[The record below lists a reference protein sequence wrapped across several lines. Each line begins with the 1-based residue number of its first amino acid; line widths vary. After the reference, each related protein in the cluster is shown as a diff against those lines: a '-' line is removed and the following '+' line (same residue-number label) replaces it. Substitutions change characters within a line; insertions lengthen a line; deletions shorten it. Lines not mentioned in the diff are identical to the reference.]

1 LNTFESLGLSTNLL
15 KVIEEMGFTTPTPI
29 QEKSIPL
36 LLKGGKT
43 DFIGLAQTGTGKTA
57 AFGLPL
63 VDLVDS
69 DNKATQAL
77 IMAPTRELGQQTA
90 KQLVEFS
97 SNYKQLNVEVVY
109 GGAAIMN
116 QIKALKRPTQ
126 IVVATPGRLLD
137 LIRRKAIRLDEV
149 KYVVLDEA
157 DEMLNMGFK
166 EDIDEIL
173 SYTREDRS
181 TWLFSATMPADI
193 RRITKK
199 YMTDPVE
206 VAVNTESKTNT
217 DITHQYIIT
226 RNDDKETALR
236 RFLDIAPEMK
246 GILFCRTKRETQEIT
261 DNLGQLGYEVE
272 ALHGD
277 LSQAQ
282 RDAAMRRFKSRNM
295 QLLIATDVAARGID
309 VNDLTHVL
317 HHKIPDQLEAYTHRS
332 GRTGRAGNK
341 GVSIVFINNREGRK
355 ISDIERK
362 NNITFEKIEVPKASE
377 LKKVRLENWV
387 KSTLAMPIDEEA
399 EENLAALLPHFE
411 SLTKED
417 LLKRMISLELKQ
429 LKSSAKS
436 DLNMSSDSRGSRD
449 NDRGGD
455 RRDRGERR
463 ERPDRPERREREG
476 NRYFINL
483 GKDDGLS
490 KDDLLEFVS
499 EVSGA
504 KKSDINDIAVQD
516 KRSFFNLSDSQIS
529 GFEDKFEGL
538 ELESGHA
545 VRVNKETGGG
555 GGSRDGGSRG
565 GRSNFGGSGSGA
577 AGRRP
582 KGAGGGRRTSGGSS
596 DRGGRSSSGSSSGS
610 RGGSSSA
617 GGARGRRR

>member
-1 LNTFESLGLSTNLL
+1 MNTFESLGLSTNLL
-15 KVIEEMGFTTPTPI
+15 KVIEEMGFTSPTPI

-36 LLKGGKT
+36 LLKGGKS

-63 VDLVDS
+63 IDLVDS

-90 KQLVEFS
+90 KQLVDFS

-109 GGAAIMN
+109 GGAAITN

-137 LIRRKAIRLDEV
+137 LIRRKAIRLDDV
-149 KYVVLDEA
+149 KFVVLDEA

-217 DITHQYIIT
+217 DITHQYIVT
-226 RNDDKETALR
+226 KNDDKVTALR
-236 RFLDIAPEMK
+236 RFLDIQPEMK
-246 GILFCRTKRETQEIT
+246 GIMFCRTKRETQEIT

-282 RDAAMRRFKSRNM
+282 RDAAMRRFKARNM

-341 GVSIVFINNREGRK
+341 GISIAFINNREGRK

-362 NNITFEKIEVPKASE
+362 NNIKFEKIEVPKASE

-387 KSTLAMPIDEEA
+387 KITLAMPIDEEA
-399 EENLAALLPHFE
+399 EETLTALLPHFE
-411 SLTKED
+411 ALTKED
-417 LLKRMISLELKQ
+417 LLKRMISQELKQ
-429 LKSSAKS
+429 LKGSDKG
-436 DLNMSSDSRGSRD
+436 DLNMSADSRGSRD
-449 NDRGGD
+449 NDRGD
-455 RRDRGERR
+455 RRDRGDRGERR
-463 ERPDRPERREREG
+463 EFDSNR

-483 GKDDGLS
+483 GKNDGLS
-490 KDDLLEFVS
+490 KVDLLEFVS

-504 KKSDINDIAVQD
+504 KKSHINDIAVQD
-516 KRSFFNLSDSQIS
+516 KRSFFNLDESQVK

-545 VRVNKETGGG
+545 IRVNQETGGSSSG
-555 GGSRDGGSRG
+555 GGRSRSGGGDRG
-565 GRSNFGGSGSGA
+565 RSGRSNFGGGSGG
-577 AGRRP
+577 GRRP
-582 KGAGGGRRTSGGSS
+582 KGAGGGRRSGGSS
-596 DRGGRSSSGSSSGS
+596 SSGPRSS
-610 RGGSSSA
+610 GGPRS
-617 GGARGRRR
+617 RRR

>member
-1 LNTFESLGLSTNLL
+1 MNTFESLGLSANLL

-63 VDLVDS
+63 IDLVDS

-90 KQLVEFS
+90 KQLVDFS

-137 LIRRKAIRLDEV
+137 LIRRKAIRLDDV

-217 DITHQYIIT
+217 DITRQYIIT
-226 RNDDKETALR
+226 KNDDKVTALR
-236 RFLDIAPEMK
+236 RFLDIQPEMK
-246 GILFCRTKRETQEIT
+246 GIMFCRTKRETQEIT

-282 RDAAMRRFKSRNM
+282 RDAAMRRFKARNM

-341 GVSIVFINNREGRK
+341 GISIAFINNREGRK

-399 EENLAALLPHFE
+399 EETLTSLLPHFE
-411 SLTKED
+411 ALTKED
-417 LLKRMISLELKQ
+417 LLKRMISQELKQ
-429 LKSSAKS
+429 LKGSDKG

-449 NDRGGD
+449 NDRGD
-455 RRDRGERR
+455 RRDRGDRGERR
-463 ERPDRPERREREG
+463 EFDSNR

-483 GKDDGLS
+483 GKNDGLS
-490 KDDLLEFVS
+490 KVDLLEFVS

-504 KKSDINDIAVQD
+504 KKSHINDIAVQD
-516 KRSFFNLSDSQIS
+516 KRSFFNLDESQVK

-545 VRVNKETGGG
+545 IRVNQETGSSSSGG
-555 GGSRDGGSRG
+555 GGSRG
-565 GRSNFGGSGSGA
+565 GRSNFGRGGS
-577 AGRRP
+577 GRRP
-582 KGAGGGRRTSGGSS
+582 SGAGGGRRPSGSA
-596 DRGGRSSSGSSSGS
+596 RSSGGSSSGS
-610 RGGSSSA
+610 RGGSSSS

>member
-1 LNTFESLGLSTNLL
+1 MNTFESLGLSTNLL

-36 LLKGGKT
+36 LLKGGRT

-63 VDLVDS
+63 IDLVDS

-90 KQLVEFS
+90 KQLVDFS

-137 LIRRKAIRLDEV
+137 LIRRKAIRLEDV

-173 SYTREDRS
+173 SYVREERS

-226 RNDDKETALR
+226 RNDDKETALK

-282 RDAAMRRFKSRNM
+282 RDAAMRRFKARNM

-341 GVSIVFINNREGRK
+341 GISIVFINNREGRK

-362 NNITFEKIEVPKASE
+362 NNITFQKIEVPKASE

-387 KSTLAMPIDEEA
+387 KSTLAMAIDDEA
-399 EENLAALLPHFE
+399 DENLAALLPHFE
-411 SLTKED
+411 TLTKED
-417 LLKRMISLELKQ
+417 LLKRMISIELKQ
-429 LKSSAKS
+429 LKTSAKS

-449 NDRGGD
+449 NDRGD
-455 RRDRGERR
+455 RKDRGDRGERR
-463 ERPDRPERREREG
+463 QFDENR
-476 NRYFINL
+476 NRYFINI
-483 GKDDGLS
+483 GKNDGIS
-490 KDDLLEFVS
+490 KVDLLDFVS

-516 KRSFFNLSDSQIS
+516 KRSFFNLEDNQVK
-529 GFEDKFEGL
+529 GFEDKFQGL

-545 VRVNKETGGG
+545 IRVNKETGGG
-555 GGSRDGGSRG
+555 GSGGGGRSYGGDRDKARG
-565 GRSNFGGSGSGA
+565 GRGNFGGSGGS
-577 AGRRP
+577 GRRP
-582 KGAGGGRRTSGGSS
+582 SGAGGGRRSSGGSS
-596 DRGGRSSSGSSSGS
+596 SSGPRSSG
-610 RGGSSSA
+610 